1 MELSENKCSPPGK
14 PHRHHQMQHSHV
26 NMSYNPFG
34 DCFGPP
40 AASINDNE
48 LFGLEF
54 DRIRH
59 QSVGGSGASSSNAA
73 AAASAVTSE
82 SQTAMQDGG
91 LPTTTSKISSEP
103 MAVPSH
109 EKSARSGDK
118 KLAKGQ
124 LSSSAS
130 SNSSSTSFS
139 QSSSLFELRK
149 LSSGSSTSSSSTKSP
164 SPNTLSSKTAKS
176 TGKSKQQKTAKQGK
190 KDQQSRLAS
199 HYVFDD
205 DPFRSAPF
213 KAGAV
218 DRLSNSSS
226 HSSTS
231 MATITNR
238 SATKSKTKK
247 PKTKSKRSVE
257 SETSKTSAA
266 PAAEP
271 QSHHSVTPKQQFN
284 SDASAFQPYRRPPD
298 PFLSAPFEN

>member
-1 MELSENKCSPPGK
+1 
-14 PHRHHQMQHSHV
+14 MQHSHV

-34 DCFGPP
+34 DCFTTP
-40 AASINDNE
+40 SQINDNE

-59 QSVGGSGASSSNAA
+59 QSVVNPNALMSASASATIHDTQSSSIMYNGGIVSATSSSTVEPAAILMAMRTDEKPTKSGSGHS
-73 AAASAVTSE
+73 
-82 SQTAMQDGG
+82 G
-91 LPTTTSKISSEP
+91 
-103 MAVPSH
+103 
-109 EKSARSGDK
+109 EKKQAR
-118 KLAKGQ
+118 GQ

-164 SPNTLSSKTAKS
+164 SPNTLNSKATSSSSSK
-176 TGKSKQQKTAKQGK
+176 GKQRVKHK
-190 KDQQSRLAS
+190 KDQSRLVS
-199 HYVFDD
+199 NYVFED

-213 KAGAV
+213 KHQQPA
-218 DRLSNSSS
+218 DRHSNSSS
-226 HSSTS
+226 RSSTS

-238 SATKSKTKK
+238 STSKKTSKKSKSS
-247 PKTKSKRSVE
+247 KSKLTVDTGMSKSAE
-257 SETSKTSAA
+257 STNADSQGSK
-266 PAAEP
+266 
-271 QSHHSVTPKQQFN
+271 TPKQQFN